1 MVFSSSIFLFAFL
14 PLVLLLYYATKRAG
28 IRNAVLLVFSLIF
41 YAWGEP
47 VMVLLLIGTMVI
59 HELPFARALG
69 FLALTVA
76 AMAVILFVLVLF
88 YTLLMQLCTFGY
100 TLYVEIVF
108 RM

>member
-1 MVFSSSIFLFAFL
+1 M
-14 PLVLLLYYATKRAG
+14 G
-28 IRNAVLLVFSLIF
+28 LLVGTWLSNFMIMDEMYAEYIILIGL
-41 YAWGEP
+41 AWSA
-47 VMVLLLIGTMVI
+47 MLLLIGTMVI

-88 YTLLMQLCTFGY
+88 YTLLMQLSTFGY
-100 TLYVEIVF
+100 TLYVELAF